1 VRQVDA
7 VHRPLLAAIEVD
19 SIYVPTDLIAR
30 EVLARIVYPE
40 FWTFIEEAVQCDDAW
55 AESTRDR
62 LLERMGREVPEHKL
76 ITLDAHEAPAVV
88 RWLADRGLSVG
99 DLCRHPDVREG
110 VLPVGVLMLKRGEEL
125 VLTPDPDTP
134 LQVGD
139 QLLFA
144 GTGISGMIVA

>member
-1 VRQVDA
+1 MRQVDA

-30 EVLARIVYPE
+30 EVFARIVYPE